1 MCIYC
6 RIAAQTQ
13 LNSPLSKVL
22 PNNTFSGSSSFHR
35 VQAQKNT
42 HCFDRHQRKQH
53 KHISCQKEWIN
64 FYTPLQLLVAKVCMH
79 LVESVFDPAEGRVSL
94 SNLQQKFIFR
104 QIEDWF
110 KHAEGKL
117 KYAPLQC
124 SMQVS
129 QLSLSAHSWLWKYLN
144 LVIKQF
150 MRSKKIWS
158 RKRVKCNP

>member
-110 KHAEGKL
+110 KHAERKL

-129 QLSLSAHSWLWKYLN
+129 QSQCTFLIVKVFKSRNQTIHAQQKN
-144 LVIKQF
+144 
-150 MRSKKIWS
+150 WS